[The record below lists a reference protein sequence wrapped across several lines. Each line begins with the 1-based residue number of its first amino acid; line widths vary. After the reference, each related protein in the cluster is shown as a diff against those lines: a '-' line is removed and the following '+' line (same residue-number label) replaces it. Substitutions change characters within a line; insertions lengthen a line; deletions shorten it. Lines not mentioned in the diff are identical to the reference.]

1 MDQFEERIR
10 SRILEQRLI
19 APGSTVIAGV
29 SGGADSMCLLLVLAA
44 LRAQL
49 DFSLRVVHVEHG
61 LRGSASLEDA
71 FFVQKVCREMDIP
84 FVLERIDI
92 AGMAREEGLST
103 EEAGRKARYACFE
116 RLAEE
121 VGAAY
126 IAVAHQA
133 QDQAETVLLNL
144 CRGTGVRGLG
154 AMRMRS
160 GKVIR
165 PLLEES
171 REEIEA
177 YLRRQEVSWRLDE
190 TNREDH
196 YARNRIRNQ
205 VLPQLAQI
213 NAESIRH
220 ICSAAA
226 ILQQTEDFL
235 EDCARR
241 VGETCIRREG
251 AHLCL
256 RVEALMKCEPLLRQY
271 VLRMAVREV
280 RGGSGLK
287 DFGAVHGQML
297 VSLASMPS
305 GSRFSLP
312 GGIAAWRENDEL
324 CLGMTECGNGPDEGI
339 PALWLDGAPE
349 PSEADAPGPDALMP
363 GSLMPDVLASEA
375 LASDSSFREPGQ
387 AMVDRKPAQVM
398 QPREPAREEAG
409 QIGSC
414 VCVLTERLLRE
425 GVTVHARGIYGF
437 GGANVTVRIRA
448 CAPPEIIPEKKYT
461 KWLSYDTITDTLC
474 LRTRRSGD
482 YLVVN
487 AAGGRK
493 KLKDYLIDEKVPA
506 KKRDDILV
514 LAQGSH
520 VLWVIGLRISEAAK
534 VRFTGTQSQPE
545 TAADMTQSQTVT
557 AADMAQSQPETAA
570 GVARSKNTL
579 WIEVREKQQDRKE

>member
-121 VGAAY
+121 MGAAY

-241 VGETCIRREG
+241 AGETCIRREG

-256 RVEALMKCEPLLRQY
+256 RVEALMRCEPLLRQY

-324 CLGMTECGNGPDEGI
+324 CLGMTECGNGPDEGS
-339 PALWLDGAPE
+339 PALWLEGAPE

-363 GSLMPDVLASEA
+363 GSLIPDV
-375 LASDSSFREPGQ
+375 LASDSSFRETGQ
-387 AMVDRKPAQVM
+387 AMVDREPAQVM
-398 QPREPAREEAG
+398 QPREPAREETG
-409 QIGSC
+409 QIGPC

-461 KWLSYDTITDTLC
+461 KWLSYDTITNTLC
-474 LRTRRSGD
+474 LRTRRPGD

-506 KKRDDILV
+506 KKRDDVLV

-534 VRFTGTQSQPE
+534 VRFIGTQSQPGN
-545 TAADMTQSQTVT
+545 
-557 AADMAQSQPETAA
+557 AA
-570 GVARSKNTL
+570 GVTRNKNTL
-579 WIEVREKQQDRKE
+579 WIEVRELQQDRKEEPEADTVRGSAQWSG